1 MSRIPDCRT
10 DEYYNQKY
18 LNEKDSEFI
27 RGFDWCAEMAMDNFF
42 NNIEDFFSNDSYVMH
57 TLNTEI
63 PEVDHEKYD
72 WSNSFIEE
80 DTEIRVI
87 KTYLDRLRASMIY
100 WVENHRDE
108 LITSMID
115 GMDEDEYNKIR
126 EKVDSDGGD
135 PE

>member
-1 MSRIPDCRT
+1 
-10 DEYYNQKY
+10 

-27 RGFDWCAEMAMDNFF
+27 RGFDWCVEMAMDNFF

-63 PEVDHEKYD
+63 PEVDHEKYE

-80 DTEIRVI
+80 DTEIRIV
-87 KTYLDRLRASMIY
+87 KTYLDSLRAHMIN
-100 WVENHRDE
+100 WVEDHRDE

-115 GMDEDEYNKIR
+115 GMDEDEYKRIKDR
-126 EKVDSDGGD
+126 VDNGGD

>member
-1 MSRIPDCRT
+1 MSRIPDCRR
-10 DEYYNQKY
+10 DKYYNQKY

-63 PEVDHEKYD
+63 PEVDHEKYE

-80 DTEIRVI
+80 DTEIRIV
-87 KTYLDRLRASMIY
+87 KTYLDSLRAHLID
-100 WVENHRDE
+100 WVEDHRDE

-115 GMDEDEYNKIR
+115 GMDEDEYKRIK
-126 EKVDSDGGD
+126 EKVDNGGD

>member
-1 MSRIPDCRT
+1 MSYIPDCRK

-42 NNIEDFFSNDSYVMH
+42 NNIDDFFERDSYIMH
-57 TLNTEI
+57 ILNEEI
-63 PEVDHEKYD
+63 PETDHEEYVME
-72 WSNSFIEE
+72 SSFDGTEE
-80 DTEIRVI
+80 KRTI
-87 KTYLDRLRASMIY
+87 KTYLDKIRAYLID
-100 WVENHRDE
+100 WVEGERDQ

-115 GMDEDEYNKIR
+115 DMDKDEYKRIKD
-126 EKVDSDGGD
+126 KVDNGGD

>member
-1 MSRIPDCRT
+1 MSYIPDCRK

-42 NNIEDFFSNDSYVMH
+42 NNIDDFFERDSFIMH
-57 TLNTEI
+57 MLLQEI
-63 PEVDHEKYD
+63 PEVDHEVYE
-72 WSNSFIEE
+72 WNNSFSENPVE
-80 DTEIRVI
+80 NREI
-87 KTYLDRLRASMIY
+87 KTYLEKIRAYLID
-100 WVENHRDE
+100 WVEGHRDE

-115 GMDEDEYNKIR
+115 GMDKDEYKRIKD
-126 EKVDSDGGD
+126 KVDNGGD

>member
-42 NNIEDFFSNDSYVMH
+42 DNIEDFFSNDSYVMH

-87 KTYLDRLRASMIY
+87 KTYLDRLRANLIY